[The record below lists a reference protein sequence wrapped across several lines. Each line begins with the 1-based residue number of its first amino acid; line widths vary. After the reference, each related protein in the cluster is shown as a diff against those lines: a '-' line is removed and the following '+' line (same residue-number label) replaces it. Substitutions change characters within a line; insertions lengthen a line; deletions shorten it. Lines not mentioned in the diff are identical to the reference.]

1 MGVLR
6 AMQEERQIA
15 FELMECGPAVTTGM
29 MCLSG
34 RGIGE
39 GRNTCPEDFV
49 LLWSLAL
56 LDALTSL
63 LVLELCENS

>member
-1 MGVLR
+1 
-6 AMQEERQIA
+6 MQEERQIA

-34 RGIGE
+34 RGIGK

-63 LVLELCENS
+63 